1 MALMYALLYRIL
13 ETKSTVYLRFDM
25 LSLFTENLSPGTKND
40 ISSYLGIFMRYL
52 AAVCIKDKYL
62 GLISKSINDVR
73 IFLENILKYLC
84 TVGMRRYIRMVFF
97 RQVVVLMP
105 ESIDVRMCL
114 W

>member
-1 MALMYALLYRIL
+1 MLYYIAFWQQNQLCICVLTCYHLLQKIYPQVR
-13 ETKSTVYLRFDM
+13 
-25 LSLFTENLSPGTKND
+25 KND
-40 ISSYLGIFMRYL
+40 ISSYLGIFMRYR
-52 AAVCIKDKYL
+52 AAVYIKDKYL